1 MSTVSPHSPVPVA
14 LSPAPPIRRLR
25 QLLALDAVVTGVNG
39 LVYVLAADPL
49 ETLLGVPTDL
59 LRLVGAFLIAYSIAV
74 AVVAGRATPSRAAT
88 RTIIV
93 ANLAWAAASLIVLAT
108 GALSPTLLGGL
119 WIAAQAA
126 VVGGFAAAQSWASR
140 RAG

>member
-1 MSTVSPHSPVPVA
+1 
-14 LSPAPPIRRLR
+14 
-25 QLLALDAVVTGVNG
+25 LLALDAVVTGVNG
-39 LVYVLAADPL
+39 LVYVLVADPL

-140 RAG
+140 RAA